1 MNELFKNLVI
11 LFVLVITVA
20 SCGSLS
26 QGQEKVTE
34 KTLFVG
40 PEREACMGVVPQEC
54 YLIKENLEDEWE
66 LLYEEIEGFEY
77 EEGWTYKLR
86 VEEQTVDDP
95 PADGSALRL
104 ILLEVVSKVKG

>member
-1 MNELFKNLVI
+1 MKELFKN
-11 LFVLVITVA
+11 ITVLFCLVMTVV

-26 QGQEKVTE
+26 QGQEEVTQ

-40 PEREACMGVVPQEC
+40 PEREACIGAVPQEC

-66 LLYEEIEGFEY
+66 FLYDEIEGFEY

-86 VEEQTVDDP
+86 VEQQTVDDP
-95 PADGSALRL
+95 PADGVSTRL
-104 ILLEVVSKVKG
+104 ILIEVVSKVKA